1 MLHVL
6 NCQPSCGFSQLMIY
20 LYVAT
25 FQVEAGN
32 DSRHCGPSFAFSC
45 LFGHVLCWWFCLL
58 FPAAVS
64 SIFAGCP
71 RGVSHRAGSPEGK
84 CWASALCRSRASPSR
99 PIPQTSV
106 LRPLGGPVAPALTGV
121 EVLELGPQ
129 WCAALHSPWGPARPA
144 LPQKASGWHN
154 WQSSTWVALG
164 AS

>member
-1 MLHVL
+1 MWPLFRWKLEMTVDTVALLLPFHVFSAMFYVGDSVCSSL
-6 NCQPSCGFSQLMIY
+6 QQFHPSSL
-20 LYVAT
+20 A
-25 FQVEAGN
+25 
-32 DSRHCGPSFAFSC
+32 
-45 LFGHVLCWWFCLL
+45 VLG
-58 FPAAVS
+58 V
-64 SIFAGCP
+64 CP
-71 RGVSHRAGSPEGK
+71 TRQGAPEGK
-84 CWASALCRSRASPSR
+84 CWASALCRSCASPSC

-144 LPQKASGWHN
+144 LPQKAPGWHN